1 MTVKRMGAR
10 EPRLREEQVGDPAS
24 VQAGGRGSEDR
35 GRDGGAGPHARFSW
49 ATARRA
55 RGAIGRGQ

>member
-10 EPRLREEQVGDPAS
+10 EPRLREEQ

>member
-10 EPRLREEQVGDPAS
+10 EPRLREEQVGDAAS
-24 VQAGGRGSEDR
+24 VQAGGHGSEDR

-55 RGAIGRGQ
+55 R